1 MDIANKYHKMSYA
14 TAGLIEPIKE
24 AAKVNIG
31 AAGSSEDAP
40 KGLGTPVDSDSNIN
54 KAQRCTINARAPVF
68 HNVVQTSKMSKLATS
83 YAKGTQ
89 QNVIHVTQQIDGYY
103 PDTMDQLEFVGIS
116 TDEIDGASVISKQ
129 ARGHASTA
137 VRVSGTISALHAS
150 SAKIPIMSPV
160 CWQTPTKKANIRGVK
175 SVHMPSLVP
184 ADLDPITRMRTRL
197 DKGIAKKHSRPL
209 KEFKDLVLA
218 MRKYTNSTT
227 STHYDALHAAFDK
240 DLDNSGMHTAALS
253 KHEADD
259 GEYKAFIVQLMKF
272 SHAMVSDVNRRNVGT
287 SLGTKDSQ
295 INLLLGK

>member
-1 MDIANKYHKMSYA
+1 MSYA

-40 KGLGTPVDSDSNIN
+40 KGSGNTLTGDSNIN

-68 HNVVQTSKMSKLATS
+68 HNVVQTAKMSKLATS

-89 QNVIHVTQQIDGYY
+89 QNVLHVTQQIDGYC

-116 TDEIDGASVISKQ
+116 TDEIDGVSVISKQ

-150 SAKIPIMSPV
+150 SEKIPIMSPV
-160 CWQTPTKKANIRGVK
+160 RWQTPTKKANIRGVK
-175 SVHMPSLVP
+175 SVYMPSLVA
-184 ADLDPITRMRTRL
+184 ADLDPITRLKTRL
-197 DKGIAKKHSRPL
+197 NDGITKKHSRPL
-209 KEFKDLVLA
+209 KEFKSLLLA
-218 MRKYTNSTT
+218 MNKYTTGGP
-227 STHYDALHAAFDK
+227 HYNQLHTAFNMDLSVEAEHAA
-240 DLDNSGMHTAALS
+240 ALA
-253 KHEADD
+253 KHNVDS
-259 GEYKAFIVQLMKF
+259 GEYKAFIDQLMKF

>member
-40 KGLGTPVDSDSNIN
+40 DTKDAVTIKGDSNIN

-68 HNVVQTSKMSKLATS
+68 HNVVQTAKMSKLATS

-89 QNVIHVTQQIDGYY
+89 QNVLHVTQQIDGYNS
-103 PDTMDQLEFVGIS
+103 DTTPQLEFVGIA

-150 SAKIPIMSPV
+150 SEKIPIMSPV
-160 CWQTPTKKANIRGVK
+160 RWQTPTKKANIRGVK
-175 SVHMPSLVP
+175 SVYMPSLMP
-184 ADLDPITRMRTRL
+184 ADPDPVARMKTRL
-197 DKGIAKKHSRPL
+197 NVGIAKKHSRPL
-209 KEFKDLVLA
+209 KEFKSLLLA
-218 MRKYTNSTT
+218 MRKFTDTNAQYTDLHKAFDNDLS
-227 STHYDALHAAFDK
+227 DDNLHARAVDIHK
-240 DLDNSGMHTAALS
+240 AGGAKYN
-253 KHEADD
+253 
-259 GEYKAFIVQLMKF
+259 AFIDQLMKF

>member
-1 MDIANKYHKMSYA
+1 MVIANKYHKMSYA

-31 AAGSSEDAP
+31 ATGSSEDAP
-40 KGLGTPVDSDSNIN
+40 KGSGKILNGDSNIN

-68 HNVVQTSKMSKLATS
+68 HNVVQTAKMSKLATS

-89 QNVIHVTQQIDGYY
+89 QNVIHVTQQIDGYC
-103 PDTMDQLEFVGIS
+103 PDTTDQLEFVGIA
-116 TDEIDGASVISKQ
+116 TDEIDGASVINKQ

-150 SAKIPIMSPV
+150 SEKIPIMSPV
-160 CWQTPTKKANIRGVK
+160 RWQTPTKKANIRGVK
-175 SVHMPSLVP
+175 SVYMPSLVP
-184 ADLDPITRMRTRL
+184 ADLDPITRMKTRL
-197 DKGIAKKHSRPL
+197 NDGIAKKHSRPL
-209 KEFKDLVLA
+209 KEFKELLLA
-218 MRKYTNSTT
+218 MSKYTTKP
-227 STHYDALHAAFDK
+227 HYADLHTAINADLSKDATHAAAVTR
-240 DLDNSGMHTAALS
+240 HTNGG
-253 KHEADD
+253 D
-259 GEYKAFIVQLMKF
+259 EYKAFIDQLMKF